1 MSATSALAAPKARPW
16 LWPTIIIGGLAVH
29 VIGLVLVVLIATR
42 DPSFAV
48 EPNSYQ
54 KALGWDASAARLR
67 ASQQLG
73 WTASLQVEPNA
84 DIRGQRR
91 LACRITDRDG
101 IAVVGASVQ
110 LLMFHHA
117 RAADRVQVSLKP
129 EQDGSY
135 SATVSMKRAGL
146 WEVRITA
153 KRGDAL
159 FGSVVMQ
166 EIAANKG

>member
-1 MSATSALAAPKARPW
+1 
-16 LWPTIIIGGLAVH
+16 
-29 VIGLVLVVLIATR
+29 VIGLILVVLIATR

-48 EPNSYQ
+48 EPNSYK

-84 DIRGQRR
+84 DITGQRR
-91 LACRITDRDG
+91 VVCRITDKNG
-101 IAVVGASVQ
+101 VAVVGASVQ
-110 LLMFHHA
+110 LLAFHHA

-135 SATVSMKRAGL
+135 SVKLPMKRAGL
-146 WEVRITA
+146 WECRIMA
-153 KRGDAL
+153 KRGDEL
-159 FGSVVMQ
+159 FSTVVMQ
-166 EIAANKG
+166 EVLTR

>member
-1 MSATSALAAPKARPW
+1 VSAASNPAAITGRPW
-16 LWPTIIIGGLAVH
+16 LWPAIIIGVLSVH

-73 WTASLQVEPNA
+73 WTATLQVDQNA
-84 DIRGQRR
+84 DILGRRR
-91 LACRITDRDG
+91 LVCRIVDKDG
-101 IAVVGASVQ
+101 VTVVGANVQ

-117 RAADRVQVSLKP
+117 RAASRVEVNLNP
-129 EQDGSY
+129 EQDGTY
-135 SATVSMKRAGL
+135 SAFLPMKRAGL
-146 WEVRITA
+146 WECRIA
-153 KRGDAL
+153 ARRGDAL
-159 FGSVVMQ
+159 YDAVVMQ
-166 EIAANKG
+166 EVISR

>member
-1 MSATSALAAPKARPW
+1 MSATSAQTAVAGRPW
-16 LWPTIIIGGLAVH
+16 LWPTIIILGLSIH

-73 WTASLQVEPNA
+73 WTATLQADQNA
-84 DIRGQRR
+84 DILGRRR
-91 LACRITDRDG
+91 LVCRIVDKDG
-101 IAVVGASVQ
+101 VAVVGANVR

-117 RAADRVQVSLKP
+117 RAADRVEVNLNP
-129 EQDGSY
+129 EKDGTY
-135 SATVSMKRAGL
+135 SAFLPMKRAGL
-146 WEVRITA
+146 WECRVAAR
-153 KRGDAL
+153 RGDAL
-159 FGSVVMQ
+159 YNAVIMQ
-166 EIAANKG
+166 EVANGS